1 MPLFVTGSRQAAW
14 SVWTQHETTNI
25 MIWIS
30 VSHHH
35 RYMDSLSVSR
45 KYHFISHI
53 TIHFVDLHS
62 PPQIYLIFGS
72 TQETKVFTEF
82 IFVLLS
88 LYLQKAHQRIN
99 RKIYVYKAM
108 YPCIIW
114 TSKIVVAFIYS
125 SISTYLHWDCDCVL
139 HLCRRKVIRLCHL
152 IMEFLYAL
160 T

>member
-30 VSHHH
+30 VSHH

-72 TQETKVFTEF
+72 TQETKVFREF

-88 LYLQKAHQRIN
+88 LYLQKAYLRIN
-99 RKIYVYKAM
+99 RKIQSNVTLYYLNQQDCCSLYLFK
-108 YPCIIW
+108 YFNLLTLRLWLC
-114 TSKIVVAFIYS
+114 SAF
-125 SISTYLHWDCDCVL
+125 
-139 HLCRRKVIRLCHL
+139 
-152 IMEFLYAL
+152 M
-160 T
+160 